1 MSTAVCI
8 AVMSVLIFPF
18 ITSDA
23 FINNPRWIFQSKFQR
38 PESLASPLS
47 EEKQPS
53 RRLLEDRLLVLSMT
67 ENIDDE
73 PFSNKVEKKKKRKPR
88 ANAEMMKYS
97 DELIQS
103 WKMSDSFNSTTM
115 RLLFNLRVSW
125 NSIFT

>member
-1 MSTAVCI
+1 MSAAVCI
-8 AVMSVLIFPF
+8 AVMSVLIFSF
-18 ITSDA
+18 NSSDA
-23 FINNPRWIFQSKFQR
+23 FINNPRRIFQSKFQR
-38 PESLASPLS
+38 PESLTSPLS

-53 RRLLEDRLLVLSMT
+53 RRFLEDRLLVLSMT

-73 PFSNKVEKKKKRKPR
+73 PFSNIVEKKKKRKPR